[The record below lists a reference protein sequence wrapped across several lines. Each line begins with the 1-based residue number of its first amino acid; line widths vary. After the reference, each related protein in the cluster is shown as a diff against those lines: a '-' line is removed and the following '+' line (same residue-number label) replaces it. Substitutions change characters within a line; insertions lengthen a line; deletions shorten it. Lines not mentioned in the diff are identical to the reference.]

1 MGTHSAPGDL
11 ISDCQL
17 LKMSLSELKE
27 GFYCIWSSPPL
38 AGSRCVLQAGFELT
52 VLLTLSTVGITAI
65 NHLALASPCCLPLDR
80 YGTVDDISFKIKRKV
95 RTQTKLHNLLVDIN

>member
-52 VLLTLSTVGITAI
+52 VLLTRALSTVVITAI
-65 NHLALASPCCLPLDR
+65 NHLALASPCCLPLDQYR
-80 YGTVDDISFKIKRKV
+80 TVGDISFKIKRKV
-95 RTQTKLHNLLVDIN
+95 RT

>member
-52 VLLTLSTVGITAI
+52 VLLTRALSTVVITAI
-65 NHLALASPCCLPLDR
+65 NHLA
-80 YGTVDDISFKIKRKV
+80 
-95 RTQTKLHNLLVDIN
+95 

>member
-27 GFYCIWSSPPL
+27 GFYCIRTSPLPL
-38 AGSRCVLQAGFELT
+38 TGSRCLVQAGLELT
-52 VLLTLSTVGITAI
+52 VLLAQALATVGI
-65 NHLALASPCCLPLDR
+65 
-80 YGTVDDISFKIKRKV
+80 
-95 RTQTKLHNLLVDIN
+95 